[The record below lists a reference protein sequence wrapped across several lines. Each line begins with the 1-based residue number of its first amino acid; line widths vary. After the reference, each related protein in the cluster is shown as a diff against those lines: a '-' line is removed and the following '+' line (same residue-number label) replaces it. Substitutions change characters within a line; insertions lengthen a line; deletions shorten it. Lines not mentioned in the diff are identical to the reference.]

1 MGAIYEDNNPDG
13 GSASSSS
20 GSGSTPQAP
29 GGNEGSTSGSGE
41 TESGNT
47 SLSAEG
53 GPSDSY
59 EGSQLEEDIIEGGY
73 GLEEEATLDPL
84 SILLIY
90 IFEPV
95 ATLEEFID
103 QLTQHKPVIWL
114 ENGVGQ
120 IGKPDGAVLGISDKY
135 STKSHPSN
143 FIKPSRSSVILINEL
158 LGYRTDNLLFY
169 FDMAQLPSSIKFPP
183 TAPPSNSQL
192 QKTTHLAMTLMG
204 IAIYSSEGLSVITI
218 HNTNGVTVIDIL
230 SALYEA
236 FRSSTG
242 ISRMDESQSLFSL
255 SASQIRVLDQAA
267 FNLSGVAKGGD
278 LALAEHRVFT
288 RLEECVKV
296 PNIWVLNMSLIKT
309 SAVLLSSVQN

>member
-1 MGAIYEDNNPDG
+1 MEEEGVQYYSRPVDGAHWDCIGAAGFVGANFSGAIKFETASNNWSEDHWGPERNEDEDNNPDG
-13 GSASSSS
+13 GLASSSS
-20 GSGSTPQAP
+20 GSGSTPQAL

-47 SLSAEG
+47 SSSAEG

-59 EGSQLEEDIIEGGY
+59 EGSQLEEDLIEGGY
-73 GLEEEATLDPL
+73 GLAEEATLDPL

-103 QLTQHKPVIWL
+103 QLIQHKPMIWL

-158 LGYRTDNLLFY
+158 LEYRTDNLLFY
-169 FDMAQLPSSIKFPP
+169 FDMTQPPSSIKFPP
-183 TAPPSNSQL
+183 TAPPSSNSQL
-192 QKTTHLAMTLMG
+192 QKATHLAMKLMG
-204 IAIYSSEGLSVITI
+204 IAIYSSEGLGVITI
-218 HNTNGVTVIDIL
+218 HNTDGVTVIDIL
-230 SALYEA
+230 SALYEE

-242 ISRMDESQSLFSL
+242 VSRMDESQSFLL
-255 SASQIRVLDQAA
+255 SASQIRVLD
-267 FNLSGVAKGGD
+267 
-278 LALAEHRVFT
+278 
-288 RLEECVKV
+288 
-296 PNIWVLNMSLIKT
+296 
-309 SAVLLSSVQN
+309 